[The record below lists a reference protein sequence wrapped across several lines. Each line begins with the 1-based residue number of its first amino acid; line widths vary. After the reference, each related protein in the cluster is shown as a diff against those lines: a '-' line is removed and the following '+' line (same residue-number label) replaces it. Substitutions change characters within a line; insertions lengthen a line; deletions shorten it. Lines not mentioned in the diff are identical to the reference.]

1 MVGLI
6 VSLLS
11 QELDAVAMARDSDF
25 CGTEEELESAT
36 EGWYDCTGMISH
48 LNYIWLFF
56 MLISV
61 DFRLSTCTRS
71 KKG

>member
-48 LNYIWLFF
+48 LNYI
-56 MLISV
+56 
-61 DFRLSTCTRS
+61 
-71 KKG
+71 